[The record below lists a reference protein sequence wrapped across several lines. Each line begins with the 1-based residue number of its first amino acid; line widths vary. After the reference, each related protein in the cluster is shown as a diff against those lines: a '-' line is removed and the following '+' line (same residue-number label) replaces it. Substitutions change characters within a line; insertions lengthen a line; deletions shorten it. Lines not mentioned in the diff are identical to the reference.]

1 LKINE
6 QRFWNSLSY
15 AIFFYHRPLPSVS
28 LSKTSLFLP
37 HFGLESSPLLNPTW
51 NEPQVLVFIYIPP
64 RFGLG
69 DVIQR
74 SIFNFTFS
82 FSYKKKRK
90 KIKIKFEPLKKLCFI
105 NKCYGFKISRWLLI
119 MALVAIGFHPSSI
132 LASIY
137 VLGY

>member
-1 LKINE
+1 LEFSFLCNFLLSPTPSQCLIIQNLSISSAFRPGILPAIKSHLK
-6 QRFWNSLSY
+6 Y
-15 AIFFYHRPLPSVS
+15 
-28 LSKTSLFLP
+28 
-37 HFGLESSPLLNPTW
+37 

-82 FSYKKKRK
+82 FSYKQKRK

-105 NKCYGFKISRWLLI
+105 SKCYSFKISRWLLI
-119 MALVAIGFHPSSI
+119 MALVAIRFHPSSI